1 MASAARHAALVERL
15 QVEARQA
22 PRRYRFKLAL
32 LALAGY
38 GVLLAVL
45 VVALGVPLAL
55 LVAMLV
61 SGRTDPHLAWPIL
74 LFGGFGVLMLRA
86 LWIRFDA
93 PQGYRLR
100 PGDAPLLEAE
110 VERLRG
116 LAGASPLDGI
126 IIDGELNAAAAQ
138 VPRSL
143 GLRGHRQ
150 YLVLGLPLMQLF
162 DREELASVIAHEF
175 GHFGE
180 RDGHFTGWIYRVRL
194 SWYRVLTGLAQSGSI
209 TARLL
214 FKFFEWYVPY
224 FDAYSFVLARAKEYQ
239 ADAAAARAV
248 GAEAAGSALVRMEL
262 TERRLQRGFWPQLFA
277 HAAVQKHPPLQL
289 HGELARALRQPA
301 PADLSRLAVAVKP
314 EADLEDTHPSLP
326 QRLAAL
332 GVDMRLRERA
342 GQSAA
347 EAWLGALLPQIEHA
361 LDQRWRNEAEARWLA
376 DYQAAATD
384 RARLAEIE
392 GRAER
397 SPAELLEY
405 AQLIEKLR
413 PGFDAGRLYEQAI
426 AASPDSAMAH
436 YRAGLLQL
444 RGGDWDG
451 GSARLRR
458 AMQLDP
464 GAIRPVVT
472 ELAGFLTDPTVE
484 ATAATR
490 LQALH
495 DELAPLARAQEVR
508 DGVAGED
515 DLIAHGLD
523 AAAMHGLRVVLAR
536 QERVAQAWLARK
548 RIEMAEDA
556 PHYVLLVDW
565 RGSVVSEA
573 AGLKR
578 LSDALR
584 LPGSHSVLAGSD
596 RRELARKVRQSCDD
610 PVYRRGR

>member
-1 MASAARHAALVERL
+1 MASVARHAALVERL

-22 PRRYRFKLAL
+22 PGRYRFKLAL

-38 GVLLAVL
+38 GVLLTVL

-74 LFGGFGVLMLRA
+74 LFGGLGVLMLRA
-86 LWIRFDA
+86 LWIRVDA
-93 PQGYRLR
+93 PQGYRLH

-116 LAGASPLDGI
+116 LAGAPPLDGI

-138 VPRSL
+138 VPRAL

-175 GHFGE
+175 GHFSE

-194 SWYRVLTGLAQSGSI
+194 SWYRVLTGLAESGSI

-277 HAAVQKHPPLQL
+277 RAAVQKHPPLQL
-289 HGELARALRQPA
+289 QGELARALRQPV
-301 PADLSRLAVAVKP
+301 PADLSRLAVGVKP

-332 GVDMRLRERA
+332 GVDMRLRERV

-361 LDQRWRNEAEARWLA
+361 LDQRWRNQAQARWLA
-376 DYQAAATD
+376 DYQAAAPD
-384 RARLAEIE
+384 RERLAEIE

-397 SPAELLEY
+397 SPAERLQY

-413 PGFDAGRLYEQAI
+413 PGFDAARLYEQAI

-444 RGGDWDG
+444 RGDDWDG

-464 GAIRPVVT
+464 GAIRPALA
-472 ELAGFLTDPTVE
+472 ELAGFLADPAVE
-484 ATAATR
+484 AAAATR
-490 LQALH
+490 LQTLH

-515 DLIAHGLD
+515 DLVAHGLD
-523 AAAMHGLRVVLAR
+523 AAAMHGLHVVLAR

-548 RIEMAEDA
+548 RIEMAEEA

-584 LPGSHSVLAGSD
+584 LPGSHSVMTGSEQ
-596 RRELARKVRQSCDD
+596 RELAGKVRQSCAD